1 VYDNVSFVAI
11 RNCCIKILIHCEPFF
26 HKYSYKLKNKMNYRT
41 YKELMEIYQQMHVDE
56 ARRNAGTGGGGK
68 TAKYV
73 QNASSA
79 PVGHVQ
85 DRPKKGGEDVD
96 KGEASSKFINQL
108 AADKTAARGITPE
121 QRRER
126 ARQNKE
132 KKAKA
137 GIDSLLKDIRGK

>member
-1 VYDNVSFVAI
+1 MD
-11 RNCCIKILIHCEPFF
+11 
-26 HKYSYKLKNKMNYRT
+26 YKT
-41 YKELMEIYQQMHVDE
+41 YKEFVELYQQIYVDE

-68 TAKYV
+68 TARYV
-73 QNASSA
+73 QSVSNA

-96 KGEASSKFINQL
+96 KGEVSSKYRSQL
-108 AADKTAARGITPE
+108 AADKAADKGITPE

-132 KKAKA
+132 NKAKA
-137 GIDSLLKDIRGK
+137 KLDSLLKNIRGK